1 MSAARGTMRQR
12 SPGSWQLRV
21 YAGLDS
27 AGKPVQVAKTF
38 RGTKR
43 EAQVELARLAVQ
55 VESGQGAVAS
65 NATVAELL
73 DRWVE
78 HVSPTRQPGTIR
90 GYQTHAKRIKEQVGK
105 VKLLKL
111 TAQQLDRAYRVW
123 LDEGL
128 SPTTVHHLHAI
139 LAAALHQAE
148 RWGLIG
154 RSPTDLATPP
164 RSRWQPSVSATPAD
178 VQALV
183 AAAEEVSPVLATA
196 IVLAALT
203 GARRGE
209 LCGLRWSD
217 IEDGVLHVRRAVK
230 HGVDK
235 RELVVGPTK
244 THQERAVS
252 LDTSAQRFLAAW
264 RVRVQA
270 WAAGIGTEVLPDGY
284 VLPGGPGWLTDPSG
298 AEPMKPDTL
307 SSAFERLAH
316 KTSVRLRFHDLRH
329 FNASQLIGAGVDVR
343 TVAGRLG
350 HADASTTLRVYA
362 HTLAE
367 RDRKAAEIIGRL
379 VVPLDDAT
387 N

>member
-1 MSAARGTMRQR
+1 M
-12 SPGSWQLRV
+12 
-21 YAGLDS
+21 
-27 AGKPVQVAKTF
+27 
-38 RGTKR
+38 
-43 EAQVELARLAVQ
+43 
-55 VESGQGAVAS
+55 
-65 NATVAELL
+65 
-73 DRWVE
+73 
-78 HVSPTRQPGTIR
+78 
-90 GYQTHAKRIKEQVGK
+90 
-105 VKLLKL
+105 
-111 TAQQLDRAYRVW
+111 
-123 LDEGL
+123 
-128 SPTTVHHLHAI
+128 
-139 LAAALHQAE
+139 
-148 RWGLIG
+148 
-154 RSPTDLATPP
+154 
-164 RSRWQPSVSATPAD
+164 
-178 VQALV
+178 
-183 AAAEEVSPVLATA
+183 
-196 IVLAALT
+196 
-203 GARRGE
+203 
-209 LCGLRWSD
+209 
-217 IEDGVLHVRRAVK
+217 
-230 HGVDK
+230 
-235 RELVVGPTK
+235 
-244 THQERAVS
+244 S